1 MLYGMNEISS
11 ITDNRLAI
19 IYIFTTI
26 EKKQDKV
33 KTPFARFYKYPMGI
47 DILSDPGYA
56 VSIQNQ

>member
-1 MLYGMNEISS
+1 MNEISS

-26 EKKQDKV
+26 DKKQAKV
-33 KTPFARFYKYPMGI
+33 KTAFVRFYQYPMGI

-56 VSIQNQ
+56 ASIQNQ